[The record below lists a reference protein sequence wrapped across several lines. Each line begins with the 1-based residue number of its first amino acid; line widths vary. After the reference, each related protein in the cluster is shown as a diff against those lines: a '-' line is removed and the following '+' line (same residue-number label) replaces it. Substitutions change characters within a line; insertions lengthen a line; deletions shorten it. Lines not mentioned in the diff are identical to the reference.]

1 MWWTNPNRHRWLLP
15 HRRQSHYC
23 AVQTHH
29 KALGLRSGAADA
41 PLLRA
46 QWVATALWER
56 HGIRTLRRSLAELAG
71 GAELGAGGDLRV
83 GGARIAVVYFRA
95 GYSPDDYPT
104 EAEWRARSVPFTL
117 QASHPYPTPS
127 TGHV

>member
-1 MWWTNPNRHRWLLP
+1 
-15 HRRQSHYC
+15 
-23 AVQTHH
+23 
-29 KALGLRSGAADA
+29 
-41 PLLRA
+41 
-46 QWVATALWER
+46 VATALWER

-104 EAEWRARSVPFTL
+104 EAEWRARSVPYTL
-117 QASHPYPTPS
+117 QQATPTLFRAVDMS
-127 TGHV
+127 EMYRTLSSALLLL